1 MLGSKREKGNQLP
14 SEENLNQKGANMKL
28 IDSES
33 DQENQQLTSKPTK
46 MIKSTN
52 VKVGGN
58 KGKIVGRRE
67 VENEWNDEFEVIDK
81 KKAETSI
88 KAQNIIIE

>member
-46 MIKSTN
+46 MTK
-52 VKVGGN
+52 
-58 KGKIVGRRE
+58 
-67 VENEWNDEFEVIDK
+67 
-81 KKAETSI
+81 
-88 KAQNIIIE
+88 